1 MGMNEKNIH
10 ETQSEKQETRD
21 VFSNVNDID
30 ENLRSIQQIE
40 GGGPIRKVDLR
51 TMPRPLRI
59 FGYFFISVIVLMG
72 AAVVVISFVR

>member
-10 ETQSEKQETRD
+10 ETQPEKLKTGD
-21 VFSNVNDID
+21 VFSNVNYID

-72 AAVVVISFVR
+72 AAAILISFFR

>member
-1 MGMNEKNIH
+1 MTPKNIH
-10 ETQSEKQETRD
+10 ETQPEKVQTGD
-21 VFSNVNDID
+21 VIPNVHYVD

-40 GGGPIRKVDLR
+40 GGGPIRKVDLG
-51 TMPRPLRI
+51 TLPRPLRI